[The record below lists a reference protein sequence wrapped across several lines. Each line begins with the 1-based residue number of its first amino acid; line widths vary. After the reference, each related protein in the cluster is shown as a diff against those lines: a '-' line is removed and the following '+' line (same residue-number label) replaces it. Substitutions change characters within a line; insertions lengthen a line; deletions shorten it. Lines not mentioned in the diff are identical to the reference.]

1 MHIMIFTDSFL
12 PKIDGVAVSVW
23 GFSQLLAERG
33 HRITIC
39 CPRYG
44 SDDPAVMGENI
55 RVLRFRG
62 LSLPSYPDI
71 KIILPSLRRI
81 RKTVADNPPDLIHIQ
96 SPGLLGLYGIL
107 TAKRYGLPLVG
118 SYHTLVSE
126 QSTYISPLR
135 LLRVDG
141 LARRLHI
148 RKKSK
153 DDRENQRDHF
163 LHKSRSQRAIQKIC
177 NMIYETNDLIITPS
191 RLIKDTLRDQ
201 DVKTEIEVVSNGLDL
216 QSFHGQIKTSP
227 SRPLR
232 LLHVGRISFEK
243 NCEIVIEAFARV
255 KKSLPDA
262 RLDIIGDGPAL
273 PSLKILA
280 ERLGLEGE
288 VSFAGFVPRER
299 LASLYPRYDIFLTAS
314 TMETQGLV
322 VLEAIASGL
331 PCAGV
336 DAYALP
342 ELIRH
347 GKNGFIC
354 RPFDPGE
361 MAAHII
367 TIAGDRRLY
376 RTFSANGLQIAAEH
390 DIVSCAN
397 RLEGIYYREIKKKSD
412 IIRHRRLYG
421 AVPSHGPGR
430 ATC

>member
-1 MHIMIFTDSFL
+1 MHIMIFTDSYL
-12 PKIDGVAVSVW
+12 PKIDGVAISIA
-23 GFSQLLAERG
+23 GFSKLIAGRG

-44 SDDPAVMGENI
+44 VDDPAGMGANI
-55 RVLRFRG
+55 RVIRFRG

-81 RKTVADNPPDLIHIQ
+81 KKTVADNPPDLIHIQ

-107 TAKRYGLPLVG
+107 TAKRHGLPLVG

-126 QSTYISPLR
+126 QSTYISTLR
-135 LLRVDG
+135 LIGIDRFVRFLGILKKHDG
-141 LARRLHI
+141 DNEEHRNQFI
-148 RKKSK
+148 RKTRAKK
-153 DDRENQRDHF
+153 MIQR
-163 LHKSRSQRAIQKIC
+163 IC
-177 NMIYETNDLIITPS
+177 NLIYETNDLIITPS
-191 RLIKDTLRDQ
+191 QIIKNTLRDQ
-201 DVKTEIEVVSNGLDL
+201 GVKTKIEVLSNGLDL
-216 QSFHGQIKTSP
+216 QSFRGQIKTSP
-227 SRPLR
+227 SKPLR

-243 NCEIVIEAFARV
+243 NCGIAIEAFARV

-262 RLDIIGDGPAL
+262 KLDIIGDGPAL
-273 PSLKILA
+273 PSLKNLA
-280 ERLGLEGE
+280 ERLGLEGD

-299 LASLYPRYDIFLTAS
+299 LAALYPQYDIFLTAS

-331 PCAGV
+331 PCVGV

-342 ELIRH
+342 ELIHH

-376 RTFSANGLQIAAEH
+376 RAFSANGLQIAAEH

-397 RLEGIYYREIKKKSD
+397 RLEGIYFSEIRKKSG
-412 IIRHRRLYG
+412 ITRYRRFFN
-421 AVPSHGPGR
+421 AAPSHGIGR
-430 ATC
+430 SAR